1 MTVSTTREGL
11 LQGHPHRA
19 PPLSLVPRHD
29 ERERRCCKPHCSLKK
44 ITESRINATLSDLR
58 SQFVWG
64 NRDGTRYSFSI
75 GRREH
80 EGALYFPRRVAGQ
93 WRRRRMRYSRSP
105 YTAALHP
112 TLPGI
117 VRRRRSGPLFL
128 LNGGKTRGPPKT
140 RIDTKIHPFPPSRPP
155 RRVNLRRASRTPFP
169 GSRGHPRSEPRLE
182 AWPTYAIR

>member
-29 ERERRCCKPHCSLKK
+29 ERERGAAVNP
-44 ITESRINATLSDLR
+44 IVPRINATLSDLR

-155 RRVNLRRASRTPFP
+155 RRVNLR
-169 GSRGHPRSEPRLE
+169 
-182 AWPTYAIR
+182 